1 MSAYEHQ
8 TVLDVRHWTDTLFSF
23 SITRS
28 ASFRFNSGQFTMVG
42 PQVGTAPV
50 ARAYSLAGAHYDDT
64 VEFFS
69 IKVADGPL
77 TSKLQHLR
85 SGDTVMVGRKATGT
99 LVLHSLLPGR
109 RLCLFAT
116 GTGLAPF
123 ASLIRDPEAYERFE
137 QIVLVHGCRRRDDL
151 AYGECV
157 VNAVRNSEFLGPLA
171 QAQLSYYPT
180 VTREPFHNRGRLT
193 DLMASGQVWRD
204 LGRPG
209 LDAATDRVMLCGSP
223 AMLRDTQRFLEG
235 AGFVEG
241 SSSRPGAYVVEKAFV
256 ER

>member
-1 MSAYEHQ
+1 
-8 TVLDVRHWTDTLFSF
+8 
-23 SITRS
+23 
-28 ASFRFNSGQFTMVG
+28 MVG
-42 PQVGTAPV
+42 LPLGSAPV
-50 ARAYSLAGAHYDDT
+50 ARAYSLAGAHYDDAL
-64 VEFFS
+64 EFFS
-69 IKVADGPL
+69 IKVQDGPL

-85 SGDTVMVGRKATGT
+85 SGEAVMVGRKATGT

-151 AYGECV
+151 AYGDGV
-157 VNAVRNSEFLGPLA
+157 VNAVRDSEFLGKLA
-171 QAQLSYYPT
+171 REQLSYYPT
-180 VTREPFHNRGRLT
+180 VTREPFQNRGRLT
-193 DLMASGQVWRD
+193 DLMASGRMWRD
-204 LGRPG
+204 LGQSP

-223 AMLRDTQRFLEG
+223 AMLRDTQHLLEA
-235 AGFVEG
+235 AGFAEG